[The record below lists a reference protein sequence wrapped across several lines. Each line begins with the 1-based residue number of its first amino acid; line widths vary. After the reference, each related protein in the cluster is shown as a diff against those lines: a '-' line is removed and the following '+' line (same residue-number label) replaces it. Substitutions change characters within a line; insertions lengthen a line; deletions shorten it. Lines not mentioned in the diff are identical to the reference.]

1 MPKNTSFEVKIA
13 VMNLEDDDKY
23 VINQT
28 NFRNNFPLN
37 FHFCVKPKQQKH
49 VYVRILLYSPK
60 YV

>member
-1 MPKNTSFEVKIA
+1 MPKNTSFEVKIV

-28 NFRNNFPLN
+28 NFRNNFPLT
-37 FHFCVKPKQQKH
+37 FHFCVKLKQQKH
-49 VYVRILLYSPK
+49 VYVRVLLYSPK

>member
-28 NFRNNFPLN
+28 NFRNNFP
-37 FHFCVKPKQQKH
+37 HFS
-49 VYVRILLYSPK
+49 LLCKTEATKTCLRENSP
-60 YV
+60 VLS